1 MEIKKANHIKG
12 QIHIPGDKSISHRG
26 VMFGAIADGTT
37 ELTGFL
43 DGADC
48 RSTIACF
55 QKMGIAIKHDAD
67 HVVIQGKGLHGLTE
81 PRNILYVGN
90 SGTTTRLI
98 SGILSGC
105 PFTSTLNGDASI
117 QKRPMQ
123 RIIKPLSMM
132 GARITSL
139 RGNDC
144 APLEIKGGDLHAI
157 HYDSPVASAQVKS
170 AILLAGLYCDGTTS
184 VTEPVLSRNH
194 TELMLSGFGANVTSS
209 GRTASIEGNPH
220 LVGQKIQI
228 PGDISSAAY
237 FIAAASIVPNAEL
250 MIYNV
255 NCNPTRDGILKVA
268 EQMGADITY
277 ENRRKVSGEEV
288 CDLIV
293 RSSSLHGTTIE
304 GDLIPTLIDE
314 IPVIAVM
321 AAFAEG
327 DTIIRDAKELR
338 VKESDRVTSVVENL
352 NAMGADAIGTE
363 DGMIIHGGRSMH
375 GTQIKTYADHRI
387 AMSFAIAG
395 LAADGVTTFDDP
407 DCVVISYPNFYD
419 TLQKISS

>member
-1 MEIKKANHIKG
+1 
-12 QIHIPGDKSISHRG
+12 
-26 VMFGAIADGTT
+26 
-37 ELTGFL
+37 
-43 DGADC
+43 
-48 RSTIACF
+48 
-55 QKMGIAIKHDAD
+55 
-67 HVVIQGKGLHGLTE
+67 
-81 PRNILYVGN
+81 
-90 SGTTTRLI
+90 
-98 SGILSGC
+98 
-105 PFTSTLNGDASI
+105 
-117 QKRPMQ
+117 
-123 RIIKPLSMM
+123 MM

-220 LVGQKIQI
+220 LVGHKIQI

>member
-1 MEIKKANHIKG
+1 
-12 QIHIPGDKSISHRG
+12 
-26 VMFGAIADGTT
+26 
-37 ELTGFL
+37 
-43 DGADC
+43 
-48 RSTIACF
+48 
-55 QKMGIAIKHDAD
+55 
-67 HVVIQGKGLHGLTE
+67 
-81 PRNILYVGN
+81 
-90 SGTTTRLI
+90 
-98 SGILSGC
+98 
-105 PFTSTLNGDASI
+105 
-117 QKRPMQ
+117 
-123 RIIKPLSMM
+123 
-132 GARITSL
+132 
-139 RGNDC
+139 
-144 APLEIKGGDLHAI
+144 
-157 HYDSPVASAQVKS
+157 
-170 AILLAGLYCDGTTS
+170 
-184 VTEPVLSRNH
+184 
-194 TELMLSGFGANVTSS
+194 
-209 GRTASIEGNPH
+209 
-220 LVGQKIQI
+220 
-228 PGDISSAAY
+228 
-237 FIAAASIVPNAEL
+237 

-375 GTQIKTYADHRI
+375 GTH
-387 AMSFAIAG
+387 F
-395 LAADGVTTFDDP
+395 
-407 DCVVISYPNFYD
+407 
-419 TLQKISS
+419 